1 MDLFSSKPSRS
12 GQRFFDFFVSS
23 REPTRSPRESKA
35 GKLLVKIFAE
45 SENLKSSA
53 KHFRVKQRL
62 QGAFLGSLECCF
74 RKKFGNNSGEKMILV
89 GDRTLNGPGCLGG

>member
-23 REPTRSPRESKA
+23 REPTWSPRESKA

-45 SENLKSSA
+45 SENLKTSA

-62 QGAFLGSLECCF
+62 QGAFLASVECCV
-74 RKKFGNNSGEKMILV
+74 RKKFGNNSREKMMLV
-89 GDRTLNGPGCLGG
+89 GESKLNGTG